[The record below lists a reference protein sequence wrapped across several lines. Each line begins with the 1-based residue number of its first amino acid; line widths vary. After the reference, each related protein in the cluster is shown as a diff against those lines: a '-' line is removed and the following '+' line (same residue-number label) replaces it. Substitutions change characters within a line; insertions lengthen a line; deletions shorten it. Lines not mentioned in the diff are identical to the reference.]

1 MTIQRK
7 NIITQ
12 KVSLQLKGQ
21 KYPVLPSNIYSWYK
35 IFRKQISTKNSNRLL
50 VPTMLVICVHFIIM
64 LHNLYLFLFK
74 HQVFYNKNI
83 FFQRNTRSPLDIIPK

>member
-12 KVSLQLKGQ
+12 EVSLQLKGQ

-35 IFRKQISTKNSNRLL
+35 IFRKQLDLNKKFEQTFGSNNAG
-50 VPTMLVICVHFIIM
+50 
-64 LHNLYLFLFK
+64 NLCS
-74 HQVFYNKNI
+74 FYYNA
-83 FFQRNTRSPLDIIPK
+83 T

>member
-35 IFRKQISTKNSNRLL
+35 IFRKQLDLNTKFEQTFGSNN
-50 VPTMLVICVHFIIM
+50 TG
-64 LHNLYLFLFK
+64 NLCS
-74 HQVFYNKNI
+74 FYYNA
-83 FFQRNTRSPLDIIPK
+83 P